1 MLKLVRS
8 FVDSLLRPGK
18 YLDETDQSENTDG
31 ILDGD
36 NGETLLLNN
45 IEIAVKT
52 SLLALMLVG
61 LPKQMPKNNG
71 EVPPPKKP
79 VNYEL
84 LAKLYKKAGENLK
97 NQIPTDNKQSP
108 KISQPSLEKRNEN
121 GRLIVRI
128 RGIGRPPER
137 RVLKE
142 SQKLSKKEYIQ
153 EVSKV
158 LVPLD
163 KEDSK
168 LN

>member
-61 LPKQMPKNNG
+61 LPKQIPKNNG
-71 EVPPPKKP
+71 EVPPPRKP
-79 VNYEL
+79 PNYKL
-84 LAKLYKKAGENLK
+84 LADLYKKAGENLK
-97 NQIPTDNKQSP
+97 NQIPKNDQQSP
-108 KISQPSLEKRNEN
+108 KVVKPVLERRSEN

-128 RGIGRPPER
+128 RGIGTPPER

-153 EVSKV
+153 EVSKA

-168 LN
+168 PN